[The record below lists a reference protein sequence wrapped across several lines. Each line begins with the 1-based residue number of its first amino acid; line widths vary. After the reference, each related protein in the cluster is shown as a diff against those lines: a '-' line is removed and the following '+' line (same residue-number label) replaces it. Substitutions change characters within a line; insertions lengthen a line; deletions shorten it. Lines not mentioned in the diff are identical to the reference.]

1 MQPNQM
7 IQEINKFK
15 KEKDAIILA
24 HNYQIPEVQQVADII
39 GDSLALSR
47 AAQEV
52 NNKLIVF
59 CGVHFMAESA
69 KILSPHKKILL
80 PAIDAGCPMAD
91 MVTAEDLIEYKT
103 KNPDTTIVCY
113 VNSSAEVKA
122 ESDIC
127 CTSSNALKVIKSINS
142 KKILFVPDQNL
153 GNYIKN
159 KVEDKE
165 IELWPGFCITHHRVK
180 GHEVERAKELHP
192 DAEVL
197 VHPECNDEV
206 IQRADF
212 VGSTSQIISYATN
225 SDKTKFI
232 IGTEMG
238 VLHKLETDNPDKK
251 FYLLSTGLICNNM
264 KKTTLNNIYES
275 LKNEQ
280 YEIHVEEEIRIKALK
295 ALDRMLEIS

>member
-1 MQPNQM
+1 M
-7 IQEINKFK
+7 
-15 KEKDAIILA
+15 
-24 HNYQIPEVQQVADII
+24 ADII

-52 NNKLIVF
+52 DNKLIVF

-91 MVTAEDLIEYKT
+91 MITAEDLREYKA

-180 GHEVERAKELHP
+180 GQEVEIVKELHP

-264 KKTTLNNIYES
+264 KKTNLNNIYES

-280 YEIHVEEEIRIKALK
+280 HEIHVKEEIRIKALK